1 MSTSMAFE
9 QIPASLG
16 QRHQRRLL
24 PTHDVG
30 SNFDQTFLAEPSQL
44 SLSGIRGTSSMVEEI
59 LRGHD
64 SKGAYRG
71 EDAYFRF
78 TEIDRAV
85 PVSNRPPGVATRQIE
100 VAREHVPTVVGV
112 GFRTIV
118 SASRSTTEIGAF
130 AFFRP
135 GIDVTPH
142 AGLPTPSSPDADP
155 AIRRLAIQV
164 VGPCGT
170 AFGPYRA
177 GTATVRCRSK
187 RRRD

>member
-30 SNFDQTFLAEPSQL
+30 SSFDQTFLAEPSQL

-64 SKGAYRG
+64 SKGAYCG
-71 EDAYFRF
+71 EDSDFRF
-78 TEIDRAV
+78 TEIDRAIT
-85 PVSNRPPGVATRQIE
+85 VSNRTPGVATRQTE

-112 GFRTIV
+112 GLRPIF
-118 SASRSTTEIGAF
+118 SAPGSPAEIGSF
-130 AFFRP
+130 AFLRP
-135 GIDVTPH
+135 GIYVTPH
-142 AGLPTPSSPDADP
+142 AGLPTPSSRDAGP

-170 AFGPYRA
+170 TFGP
-177 GTATVRCRSK
+177 C
-187 RRRD
+187 